1 MEPEALTQ
9 TKYQLLREKI
19 KAQGR
24 LAIAF
29 SGGVD
34 SSLLAKVCHDQL
46 GKGALLLFA
55 DSPLLP
61 DGSRQ
66 EAVATAQAIGAR
78 LLVVDFDP
86 LAAPEFVVNPPDR
99 CYHCK
104 RLILTR
110 FLALAGELGFTALAE
125 GTNLD
130 DLSRDRPGLRAVA
143 ELGVISPLSAA
154 KLSKT
159 EIRSI
164 SRALGLS
171 TWDKPAA
178 SCLATRIPAG
188 RPVTRKALE
197 LVERAEAVLTE
208 LGYQGSRARLTEDG
222 CRLELAAGGLG
233 LMADRGDFIRVRE
246 RLRGL
251 GLAKVFLDLLERE
264 GILS

>member
-1 MEPEALTQ
+1 MEPEAHTQ
-9 TKYQLLREKI
+9 TKYQWLREEI
-19 KAQGR
+19 KARGR
-24 LAIAF
+24 LALAF

-34 SSLLAKVCHDQL
+34 SSLLAKVGHDLL
-46 GKGALLLFA
+46 GEGALLLFA

-61 DGSRQ
+61 DGTRQ
-66 EAVATAQAIGAR
+66 EAAATAQAIGAR
-78 LLVVDFDP
+78 LLVVNFDP
-86 LAAPEFVVNPPDR
+86 LAVPEFAANPPDR

-110 FLALAGELGFTALAE
+110 FLALAGEQGFATLAE

-143 ELGVISPLSAA
+143 ELKVISPLAA
-154 KLSKT
+154 AGLSKP

-171 TWDKPAA
+171 TWDRPAA

-188 RPVTRKALE
+188 RPVTRQALE
-197 LVERAEAVLTE
+197 LVESAEAVLTE
-208 LGYQGSRARLTEDG
+208 LGYQGSRVRLAADD

-233 LMADRGDFIRVRE
+233 RMAGRGDFVRVRE

-251 GLAKVFLDLLERE
+251 GFAKVFLDLLERE